1 MNNFFMNLMFKLQR
15 FMYGRY
21 GFDKLSAAMVV
32 LSLIVFVV
40 SLFVFP
46 QILYPIY
53 FALLILA
60 YARCFSRNIYARR
73 RELEKYMRIREK
85 IAPKVSLCRQM
96 WKERKTY
103 KYFRCKNCGAY
114 WRVPKGRGKIEI
126 TCRNCK
132 HKMIKKA

>member
-1 MNNFFMNLMFKLQR
+1 MFKLQR

-46 QILYPIY
+46 QILYLIY
-53 FALLILA
+53 LALLILA

-73 RELEKYMRIREK
+73 RELEKYMKIREK
-85 IAPKVSLCRQM
+85 IAPKVSLCRKM